1 MEEDSDSDSE
11 VSTSAKSSP
20 AKVSTHNSI
29 VSNKEEKVTVKQE
42 PLLSAPAD
50 KPSLKGPPSRP
61 GQSGVRPGSS
71 RDAGSELLL
80 KSLPA
85 AGAGS
90 PAKSSEQSAL
100 SPFSGTAPQLGKE
113 GLLATFMS
121 SRAAGKSD
129 LMNSKDSDEPASKK
143 ARKQE
148 TIKSSD
154 NSLSSGYNFSK
165 LSGSGFTILPVT
177 QANAANITS
186 RSLSSGSQFS
196 SNLDSRSLNP
206 VSGSSV
212 KLANL
217 PGVSLT
223 SVNRSN
229 YQSNSLS
236 SRPGSLMP
244 PPTSSVTLSP
254 VPRTNNVNSLNDRTT
269 HNSSERLSESNSDK
283 KPSPVSNIEPAK
295 LSLYSPKV
303 STNNNPS
310 LSTL

>member
-1 MEEDSDSDSE
+1 MTMVEDDSDSDTEAS
-11 VSTSAKSSP
+11 SSP
-20 AKVSTHNSI
+20 TKASPTKVSNSI
-29 VSNKEEKVTVKQE
+29 VSTKEEKVTVKQE

-50 KPSLKGPPSRP
+50 NPSLKGSLARP
-61 GQSGVRPGSS
+61 GQSRPGSS
-71 RDAGSELLL
+71 RDSDLLL
-80 KSLPA
+80 KS

-90 PAKSSEQSAL
+90 PAKSSEQSVL
-100 SPFSGTAPQLGKE
+100 STFGGNAAQLGKE

-121 SRAAGKSD
+121 SRTAGKSD
-129 LMNSKDSDEPASKK
+129 LNKDSDEPASKK

-148 TIKSSD
+148 TIKPSD
-154 NSLSSGYNFSK
+154 NSLSSSYNFSK

-177 QANAANITS
+177 QASSAAITS

-229 YQSNSLS
+229 YQSNSLK
-236 SRPGSLMP
+236 RDFLLHMYPKIN
-244 PPTSSVTLSP
+244 SVVDVIHSFF
-254 VPRTNNVNSLNDRTT
+254 NAKD
-269 HNSSERLSESNSDK
+269 
-283 KPSPVSNIEPAK
+283 PSKRPVSGY
-295 LSLYSPKV
+295 YSPHLD
-303 STNNNPS
+303 S
-310 LSTL
+310 LSSISPATPQSQSPFALT